1 MSHLQTDLI
10 EQNEDIEKDFLR
22 DFINSNDLKDT
33 ICFPIATS
41 EFYKFFME
49 YRNRHGLEKFEYS
62 QKKFTLQMKIYNL
75 EDLKDCVEWKQT
87 KKGKIFVIDFGKIY
101 KDLGMDKLQDEEYKN
116 EDECLDDCLITDD
129 EEDCLSESDE

>member
-33 ICFPIATS
+33 NCFPIATS

-62 QKKFTLQMKIYNL
+62 QKKLTLQMKIYNL